1 MRLIFDQTWER
12 DAPEALID
20 GRVEFVPFNF
30 LEESPVVGKDVYYV
44 CAKLLFP
51 VIASSSIIWYS

>member
-1 MRLIFDQTWER
+1 LISDQTWER
-12 DAPEALID
+12 DAPEALLD

-44 CAKLLFP
+44 GAELFP
-51 VIASSSIIWYS
+51 VIASSSII